1 MDRVKLI
8 EAFRDF
14 FYYGTKDSLQ
24 ESFYNIHSISG
35 RSLVPETIDWEQEEF
50 TFNRLF
56 IGPMTPLAPAVA
68 SVYLDPEGL
77 IQGRVTR
84 EVREFFKLIGL
95 SLPNI
100 GSEPEDSIAFE
111 LDACRFLLLLCD
123 KEPLAGE
130 MYQGFIN
137 EHLALWI
144 PEFSSRALEYC
155 TESVAVKSVL
165 VLLSQWVHKESGMTL
180 TTKEVL

>member
-14 FYYGTKDSLQ
+14 FHYGTKESLQ
-24 ESFYNIHSISG
+24 ESFCNIHSISG
-35 RSLVPETIDWEQEEF
+35 TYLEPENIDWEQEEF
-50 TFNRLF
+50 IFNRLF

-84 EVREFFKLIGL
+84 EVREFFKFIGL
-95 SLPNI
+95 CLPNI
-100 GSEPEDSIAFE
+100 GSEPEDSIAYE

-123 KEPLAGE
+123 KEPKAGE
-130 MYQGFIN
+130 MYQEFMS

-144 PEFSSRALEYC
+144 PDFSTRALEYC
-155 TESVAVKSVL
+155 SESVAVKSVL
-165 VLLSQWVHKESGMTL
+165 VLLSEWVLKESGMTL